1 MSRDPAALVWF
12 RRDLRDFDHAALSHA
27 LQAHAKVFCAFVFD
41 TDILD
46 ALPSR
51 QDRRVSFIH
60 ASLAELDARLREKGG
75 GLIVRHG
82 RAEEEIPRLANE
94 LKVVAVFANH
104 DYEPAAIARDTR
116 VANSLK
122 DSGIVFRSF
131 KDQVIFE
138 RREILTQSGKP
149 FGVFTPYKNAW
160 LRSVQPRDL
169 GAWPVADFAGHLAS
183 PPEGSHLPAL
193 SALGFE
199 TCDLRVTPGMRGG
212 EALWEEF
219 TGRIN
224 QYHAVRDFPA
234 VKGVS
239 YLSTHLRFGTVS
251 IRALAGNAHARSG
264 AGAESWLSELIWR
277 EFYQQLLFNHPHVVE
292 HAYKPE
298 FDALHWEQGPAADA
312 LFDAWCEGRTGYPL
326 VDAAQRQLLASGF
339 MHNRLRM
346 VSASFLTKDLGIHW
360 LRGERFFAQWLLDY
374 DLAAN
379 NGGWQWAAST
389 GCDAQPWFRIFNPIT
404 QSEKFDPQGK
414 FIRRYVPELA
424 AVPDK
429 LIHAPWKLKPA
440 EQRAIGCVIGRH
452 YPAPIV
458 DHATAREH
466 TLARFKAI
474 RSKHETDA
482 E

>member
-1 MSRDPAALVWF
+1 MSRNPAALVWF

-27 LQAHAKVFCAFVFD
+27 LQAHQRVFCVFVFD
-41 TDILD
+41 TEILD

-51 QDRRVSFIH
+51 QDRRVHFIH
-60 ASLAELDARLREKGG
+60 ASLTELDARLREKGG

-82 RAEEEIPRLANE
+82 RAVDEIPSLANE
-94 LKVVAVFANH
+94 LKVVAVFTNH
-104 DYEPAAIARDTR
+104 DYEPAAITRDAA
-116 VANSLK
+116 VANALK
-122 DSGIVFRSF
+122 DCGIVFRTF

-160 LRSVQPRDL
+160 LKAVQPRDL
-169 GAWPVADFAGHLAS
+169 GSWPVAEFTSHLAP
-183 PPEGSHLPAL
+183 PPESARLPSLAEI
-193 SALGFE
+193 GFE
-199 TCDLRVTPGMRGG
+199 ATDLRVAPGMSGG
-212 EALWEEF
+212 AALWQDF
-219 TGRIN
+219 TTRIA
-224 QYHAVRDFPA
+224 QYHAARDFPA

-251 IRALAGNAHARSG
+251 IRELARNAHARSSEG
-264 AGAESWLSELIWR
+264 AHTWLSELIWR
-277 EFYQQLLFNHPHVVE
+277 EFYHQILANQPRVVS
-292 HAYKPE
+292 HAFKPE
-298 FDALHWEQGPAADA
+298 FDAIEWEQGPAADA
-312 LFDAWCEGRTGYPL
+312 HFAAWCEGRTGYPL
-326 VDAAQRQLLASGF
+326 VDAAQRQLLQSGF

-389 GCDAQPWFRIFNPIT
+389 GCDAQPWFRIFNPVT
-404 QSEKFDPQGK
+404 QSERFDPQGR

-424 AVPDK
+424 GVPDK

-440 EQRAIGCVIGRH
+440 EQTALGCVIGRD

-458 DHATAREH
+458 DHATAREQ
-466 TLARFKAI
+466 TLARFK
-474 RSKHETDA
+474 RLG
-482 E
+482 